1 MSDPLIYTPSHPRI
15 DASNAGLAESDIQQ
29 LFAQNASSGSLL
41 IDLNNVSYLSSAGLR
56 VLLIAAKTAKLRG
69 GKVAIASPQ
78 PSVKDI
84 IVMSGFDKLIA
95 ICNDRA
101 AGLASLQA

>member
-1 MSDPLIYTPSHPRI
+1 MTAPLIYTPAHPRI
-15 DASNAGLAESDIQQ
+15 DASNAGVAENDIQQ
-29 LFAQNASSGSLL
+29 LFAQSASGSLL
-41 IDLNNVSYLSSAGLR
+41 IDLSGVGYLSSAGLR

-95 ICNDRA
+95 ICSDRA

>member
-1 MSDPLIYTPSHPRI
+1 MTAPLIYTPSHQRI
-15 DASNAGLAESDIQQ
+15 DASNAGVAESDIQQ
-29 LFAQNASSGSLL
+29 LFAQSDSGHLL
-41 IDLNNVSYLSSAGLR
+41 IDLSRVSYLSSAGLR

-69 GKVAIASPQ
+69 GKVAIAAPQ
-78 PSVKDI
+78 APVKDI

-95 ICNDRA
+95 IFSDTA

>member
-1 MSDPLIYTPSHPRI
+1 MSDPLIYAPSYTRI
-15 DASNAGLAESDIQQ
+15 DASNAGVAESDIQQ
-29 LFAQNASSGSLL
+29 LFAQSTSGHLL

>member
-1 MSDPLIYTPSHPRI
+1 MSAPLIYTPPHQRI
-15 DASNAGLAESDIQQ
+15 DASNAAIAESDIQH
-29 LFAQNASSGSLL
+29 LFAQNTSSNML
-41 IDLNNVSYLSSAGLR
+41 IDLSGVSYLSSAGLR
-56 VLLIAAKTAKLRG
+56 VLLIAAKAAKLRG

-95 ICNDRA
+95 ICSDHA